1 MNKSR
6 GQSYTPTGITPWVK
20 SGAGRALQLEIKI
33 ICIVQVSLTKRSKQA
48 AQQNRSPP
56 LNAAVYWS
64 EFTAGTHLR
73 QRCVKKRA
81 Y

>member
-20 SGAGRALQLEIKI
+20 SGASHALQLEIKI
-33 ICIVQVSLTKRSKQA
+33 ICIIRVSLTKRSKQA

-56 LNAAVYWS
+56 LNAVYWS